1 MRFGV
6 PQFIEVEEKVFGPLT
21 FKQAVY
27 LGGACGVILILFTRT
42 NFFLTILIGLP
53 VLIGALSLGFGTANG
68 RPLVATVYAAFRYTT
83 RNKLYLWKRMTSRK
97 MRVDAAT
104 AAASEGSAR
113 LMTPKLSRSRLKE
126 LAWSLDT
133 QETLN
138 GTS

>member
-6 PQFIEVEEKVFGPLT
+6 PQFIEVEEKVFGPFT

-27 LGGACGVILILFTRT
+27 LGGACGILLILFTRT
-42 NFFLTILIGLP
+42 NFFLTILLGIP
-53 VLIGALSLGFGTANG
+53 VLIGSLALGFGTMNG
-68 RPLVATVYAAFRYTT
+68 RPFVATVYAAFRYVT
-83 RNKLYLWKRMTSRK
+83 RNKLYLWKRMAGRK
-97 MRVDAAT
+97 MRVDTATT
-104 AAASEGSAR
+104 AAPELSH

-126 LAWSLDT
+126 IAWSLDT